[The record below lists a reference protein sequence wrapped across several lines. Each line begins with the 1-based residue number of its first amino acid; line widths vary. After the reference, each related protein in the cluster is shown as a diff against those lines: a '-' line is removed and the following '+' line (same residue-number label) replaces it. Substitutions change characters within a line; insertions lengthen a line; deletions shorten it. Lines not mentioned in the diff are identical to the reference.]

1 MPGGVRKAQAIAKRQ
16 VAVEAIMR
24 VTHIDECKAR
34 ALLSQ
39 SRWNVGAA
47 TDKFFRREEEGV
59 AS

>member
-34 ALLSQ
+34 ALFES
-39 SRWNVGAA
+39 
-47 TDKFFRREEEGV
+47 V
-59 AS
+59 AVERGGCN